1 MLRTKL
7 TDNEA
12 QRENLN
18 KIRNEES
25 RSDQIGLETLDDD
38 MPDLEAA
45 QVVSRDSSSEVN
57 VNSVP
62 HILGSVQVYLDN
74 MFTSSD
80 VVHILILLFLKNRE
94 IQATWSIILS
104 KLQKVGV
111 QCIVDI
117 FELHPFIKEHFL
129 GLLLKNN
136 KVADS

>member
-45 QVVSRDSSSEVN
+45 QVVSRDSSSEVT

-74 MFTSSD
+74 M
-80 VVHILILLFLKNRE
+80 
-94 IQATWSIILS
+94 
-104 KLQKVGV
+104 
-111 QCIVDI
+111 
-117 FELHPFIKEHFL
+117 EHL
-129 GLLLKNN
+129 VMLYIY
-136 KVADS
+136 

>member
-45 QVVSRDSSSEVN
+45 QVVSRDSSSEVT

-80 VVHILILLFLKNRE
+80 VVHYIN
-94 IQATWSIILS
+94 IIVPEE
-104 KLQKVGV
+104 QRDPGYM
-111 QCIVDI
+111 VD
-117 FELHPFIKEHFL
+117 H
-129 GLLLKNN
+129 
-136 KVADS
+136 S

>member
-1 MLRTKL
+1 MLSYWTFANHKIFITEEIEMLRTKL

-45 QVVSRDSSSEVN
+45 QVVSRDSSSEVT

-74 MFTSSD
+74 M
-80 VVHILILLFLKNRE
+80 
-94 IQATWSIILS
+94 
-104 KLQKVGV
+104 
-111 QCIVDI
+111 
-117 FELHPFIKEHFL
+117 EHL
-129 GLLLKNN
+129 VMLYIY
-136 KVADS
+136 

>member
-74 MFTSSD
+74 M
-80 VVHILILLFLKNRE
+80 
-94 IQATWSIILS
+94 
-104 KLQKVGV
+104 
-111 QCIVDI
+111 
-117 FELHPFIKEHFL
+117 EHL
-129 GLLLKNN
+129 VMLYIY
-136 KVADS
+136 